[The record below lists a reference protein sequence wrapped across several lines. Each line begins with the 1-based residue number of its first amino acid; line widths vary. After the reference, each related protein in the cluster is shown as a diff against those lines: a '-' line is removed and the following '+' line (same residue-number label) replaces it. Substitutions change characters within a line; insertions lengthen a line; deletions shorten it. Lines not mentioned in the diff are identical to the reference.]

1 MSLDAGGREAEIHSM
16 YDLVV
21 NASYIE
27 RTTAMHW
34 NFSGDELGIMHYI
47 EGDVEAFR
55 ADVESIQE
63 VLDYELTL
71 ASEDAFYA
79 YIRDATNE
87 PLRELFGAVTRSPVV
102 VVPSVEYGADGSV
115 SYSALGPSAA
125 IQRAIEAIPT
135 PITITVSEIGG
146 MKAVPGVLEA
156 LLSERQ
162 REAAETAFSLGYYE
176 IPRETGHEDVAV
188 AMDCASS
195 TAAEHLRKAEAKL
208 LQSVLGS

>member
-1 MSLDAGGREAEIHSM
+1 MSLDAGGREAEIHPM

-21 NASYIE
+21 DASYIE

-87 PLRELFGAVTRSPVV
+87 PTATGAVRCRDSKSGGRGPVGGIRCGRVGV
-102 VVPSVEYGADGSV
+102 V
-115 SYSALGPSAA
+115 L
-125 IQRAIEAIPT
+125 RART
-135 PITITVSEIGG
+135 IGG
-146 MKAVPGVLEA
+146 D
-156 LLSERQ
+156 SE
-162 REAAETAFSLGYYE
+162 GYRSDSHPDYDH
-176 IPRETGHEDVAV
+176 G
-188 AMDCASS
+188 
-195 TAAEHLRKAEAKL
+195 
-208 LQSVLGS
+208 Q

>member
-1 MSLDAGGREAEIHSM
+1 MSLDAGGREAEIHPM

-21 NASYIE
+21 DASYIE

-79 YIRDATNE
+79 YIRDATN
-87 PLRELFGAVTRSPVV
+87 RYGSCS
-102 VVPSVEYGADGSV
+102 VP
-115 SYSALGPSAA
+115 
-125 IQRAIEAIPT
+125 
-135 PITITVSEIGG
+135 
-146 MKAVPGVLEA
+146 
-156 LLSERQ
+156 
-162 REAAETAFSLGYYE
+162 
-176 IPRETGHEDVAV
+176 
-188 AMDCASS
+188 
-195 TAAEHLRKAEAKL
+195 
-208 LQSVLGS
+208 

>member
-1 MSLDAGGREAEIHSM
+1 MSLDAGGREAEIHPM

-21 NASYIE
+21 DASYIE

-102 VVPSVEYGADGSV
+102 RDPAGGVRCGRVGVV
-115 SYSALGPSAA
+115 L
-125 IQRAIEAIPT
+125 RART
-135 PITITVSEIGG
+135 IGG
-146 MKAVPGVLEA
+146 D
-156 LLSERQ
+156 SE
-162 REAAETAFSLGYYE
+162 GYRSDSHPDYDH
-176 IPRETGHEDVAV
+176 G
-188 AMDCASS
+188 
-195 TAAEHLRKAEAKL
+195 
-208 LQSVLGS
+208 Q